1 MKRMSEKTHDFLATS
16 ICFNYNDSAIR
27 CDDGDDDDD
36 YCYFNLHCFAPQE
49 SSSEMCVHVRSRNN
63 RCHTPNN
70 ATSVACSLNNGQFS
84 LVYTP
89 HIHLT
94 SIVLSIEWKNTKQKT
109 KEKEREFAQPR
120 TFDRAIGHWPLD
132 ARAHTNKCYWW
143 CLAEVD
149 TYQTSAAHD
158 FSLLHKTSKEKKVKV
173 HGHGHII
180 RNRHT
185 LFYTKNETNK
195 WREKNSFDFDHSITI
210 HGRQIS
216 TATMWKVKFIFE
228 MIWV

>member
-70 ATSVACSLNNGQFS
+70 ATSVARSLNNGHFP

-120 TFDRAIGHWPLD
+120 TFDRAIGHWTHGHTQTNAIDDVWLRLTHIKQVPLTIFHFCTKP
-132 ARAHTNKCYWW
+132 AKKRRLKCM
-143 CLAEVD
+143 D
-149 TYQTSAAHD
+149 TDTSSEIVT
-158 FSLLHKTSKEKKVKV
+158 FCFTQKMKQINGEKK
-173 HGHGHII
+173 I
-180 RNRHT
+180 
-185 LFYTKNETNK
+185 Y
-195 WREKNSFDFDHSITI
+195 SILTI
-210 HGRQIS
+210 LLQYM
-216 TATMWKVKFIFE
+216 ADKYQQ
-228 MIWV
+228 

>member
-1 MKRMSEKTHDFLATS
+1 MKRMSEKKHDFSATS
-16 ICFNYNDSAIR
+16 MCFIYNDSAIR
-27 CDDGDDDDD
+27 CDDDDDDDD

-49 SSSEMCVHVRSRNN
+49 SSSEMCLHVRSRNN

-70 ATSVACSLNNGQFS
+70 ATSVARSLNNGHFS

-94 SIVLSIEWKNTKQKT
+94 SIVLSIEWKNKR
-109 KEKEREFAQPR
+109 ERERIRAAQNFR
-120 TFDRAIGHWPLD
+120 SCHWPLD
-132 ARAHTNKCYWW
+132 AWAHTNKCYWW

-180 RNRHT
+180 RNRHI
-185 LFYTKNETNK
+185 LF
-195 WREKNSFDFDHSITI
+195 
-210 HGRQIS
+210 
-216 TATMWKVKFIFE
+216 
-228 MIWV
+228 